1 LPKPCDT
8 LPVVGLLKKLVTCC
22 MFSSISSSLSSF
34 VTLATNAPVGI
45 STPGFGGALPP
56 EI

>member
-1 LPKPCDT
+1 
-8 LPVVGLLKKLVTCC
+8 